1 MTRDGQISVAWP
13 FSFRFVLLFFFS
25 FFFWHPDRTPP
36 SRLHPDFSF
45 HLSFIR
51 SGLVWVGF
59 AGGFGWLETSTN
71 SLSFVGTT
79 FPFQWASRS
88 SMAVDVLWALSL
100 GTSSSSRFFRLPY
113 PWGSSFKTLLFE
125 EPQHPNLMASLAI
138 VNPIR
143 LLSGLLG
150 WDQGS
155 KPSAVPDIACCGC
168 SCNLLD
174 FGQVLCCLVLLLLC
188 CLLLLL
194 LL

>member
-1 MTRDGQISVAWP
+1 
-13 FSFRFVLLFFFS
+13 
-25 FFFWHPDRTPP
+25 
-36 SRLHPDFSF
+36 
-45 HLSFIR
+45 
-51 SGLVWVGF
+51 
-59 AGGFGWLETSTN
+59 
-71 SLSFVGTT
+71 
-79 FPFQWASRS
+79 
-88 SMAVDVLWALSL
+88 MAVDVLWALSL
-100 GTSSSSRFFRLPY
+100 GTSSSSRFYRLPY

-174 FGQVLCCLVLLLLC
+174 FGQVLCRLVLLLL
-188 CLLLLL
+188 LL
-194 LL
+194 